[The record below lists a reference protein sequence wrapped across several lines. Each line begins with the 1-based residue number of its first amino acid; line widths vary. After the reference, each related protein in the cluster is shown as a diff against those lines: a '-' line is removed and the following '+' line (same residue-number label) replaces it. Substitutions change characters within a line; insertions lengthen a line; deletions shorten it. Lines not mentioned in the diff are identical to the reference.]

1 MMQSP
6 LPIDPVPYEFPKYM
20 SPSSISTFQQCPLK
34 YKYAKL
40 DRLPSVS
47 TEPQVLG
54 SFVHE
59 VLEELF
65 KLPAEERTEKSAS
78 GLAKSLWESKWA
90 DEYFGLDDRDDD
102 PNNFK
107 WKAWWCIE
115 NYFGMEDPTKF
126 DAEGIEAKMDGDIDG
141 VPIFGIIDRYTIE
154 DGKLVISDYKTGK
167 KPRKQYE
174 WEKKMQITIYSIL
187 LKEMTGMDVKRAEL
201 LYVKSGQFARY
212 DVDEELE
219 NAVRV
224 EVRNTWDQVK
234 SMCESGEFETR
245 TGPLCNWCDYQHICP
260 EFGGI

>member
-1 MMQSP
+1 MQDSLDLGP
-6 LPIDPVPYEFPKYM
+6 LSYEYPRYM

-34 YKYAKL
+34 FKFSKL
-40 DRLPSVS
+40 DKLPTES
-47 TEPQVLG
+47 TEAQHLG

-65 KLPAEERTEKSAS
+65 TYPREERTEATARK
-78 GLAKSLWESKWA
+78 LARELWNSKWSA
-90 DEYFGLDDRDDD
+90 EFHALREKCDENEFR
-102 PNNFK
+102 

-115 NYFGMEDPTKF
+115 NYFGMEDPTSF

-187 LKEMTGMDVKRAEL
+187 LKELTGMEVERAEL

-212 DVDEELE
+212 DVDEKLE

-234 SMCESGEFETR
+234 SMCDSGEFETR
-245 TGPLCNWCDYQHICP
+245 TGPLCNWCDYKSICP
-260 EFGGI
+260 EFGGR